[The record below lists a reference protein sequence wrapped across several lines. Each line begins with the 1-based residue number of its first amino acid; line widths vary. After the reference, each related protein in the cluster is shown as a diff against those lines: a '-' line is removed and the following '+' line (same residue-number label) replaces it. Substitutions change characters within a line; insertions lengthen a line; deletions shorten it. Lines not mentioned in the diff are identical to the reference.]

1 GVFKNC
7 KNFNKMR
14 NVVAKTM
21 CMSELIQKKSPIWQI
36 HPISGYFR
44 TVTNLLPEWAA
55 ITWLLLLRAGIQG
68 FGCFAFLTHWLFQD
82 KESFGS
88 QHIFSTKK

>member
-1 GVFKNC
+1 ICLEGKKCRKMGERRIGVFKNC

-44 TVTNLLPEWAA
+44 TVT
-55 ITWLLLLRAGIQG
+55 I
-68 FGCFAFLTHWLFQD
+68 
-82 KESFGS
+82 
-88 QHIFSTKK
+88 